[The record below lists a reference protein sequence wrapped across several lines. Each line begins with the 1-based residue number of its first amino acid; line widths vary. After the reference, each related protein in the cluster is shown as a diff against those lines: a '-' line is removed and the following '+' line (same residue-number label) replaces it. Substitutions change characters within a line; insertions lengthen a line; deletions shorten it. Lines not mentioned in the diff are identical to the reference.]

1 MADFCKE
8 CSDEMFGPDVPNDF
22 EGLCEPGEMVSVLCE
37 GCGYIWVDHT
47 GKRIDA

>member
-8 CSDEMFGPDVPNDF
+8 CSDKLFGPDTPNDL

-47 GKRIDA
+47 GKRVDA